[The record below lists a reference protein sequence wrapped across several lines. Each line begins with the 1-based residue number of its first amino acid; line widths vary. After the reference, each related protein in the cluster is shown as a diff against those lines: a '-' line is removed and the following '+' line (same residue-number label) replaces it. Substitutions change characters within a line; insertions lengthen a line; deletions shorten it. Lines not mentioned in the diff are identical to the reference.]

1 MFGILKR
8 ILWEV
13 QHLLSNLNGGKLLL
27 KPSWNEISLNSVSFP
42 FLAPATGSGKKSDSF
57 LRFGFQFWRF
67 CKPEIF
73 DEQKFGISQCRYW
86 CQWTTVPF
94 FVHFKVAGIV
104 SGNCVHMDYLY
115 RGFDSETCFQ
125 TTCIVDSIRRPVF
138 KRFFSWIRFVRPR
151 NLKRFGLSQFVG
163 IRPRILQ
170 P

>member
-1 MFGILKR
+1 MFVILKR
-8 ILWEV
+8 ILWEA

-27 KPSWNEISLNSVSFP
+27 KPSLKSVSFP
-42 FLAPATGSGKKSDSF
+42 FLAPATGSGKKSNSF

-94 FVHFKVAGIV
+94 FVHFKAAGIV
-104 SGNCVHMDYLY
+104 SGNCVHMDLY
-115 RGFDSETCFQ
+115 CESMDSFCFESWLINPTCFQ

-138 KRFFSWIRFVRPR
+138 KRFFLWIQFVRPKISKDLACP
-151 NLKRFGLSQFVG
+151 NS
-163 IRPRILQ
+163 
-170 P
+170 